1 MNFLDESILDNSIR
15 SLLWVFGTIAIVS
28 ICRRWLSRSIAS
40 LLYIPIQHK
49 WKSVEKN
56 KFTGLIIKPLGWF
69 LAVLIAVLVLDN
81 LVFPSAW
88 RFSIYNFT
96 FDAIIHKI
104 AICSVIIFLIWV
116 VLSFIDFIALVL
128 EINAKLT
135 IDKRDDQIIVFFRD
149 FFKVIVYIIGILLIL
164 KAGFNVNIGSILT
177 GLSIIGAALAL
188 AAKESIEN
196 LIASFIIFF
205 DKPFFTGDTVKVNAV
220 AGTIEHIGLRSTRIR
235 TIEQTLI
242 TVPNKQMVDG
252 VVDNWN
258 LRTARRAEIK
268 IELDNTNSTMQI
280 EHFITNIKSF
290 LEKKEPE
297 VNNYTVFIT
306 DFNKTNLTIT
316 VEYFTKPFS
325 METFLTLK
333 QEFNI
338 YIKTFIETEKLR
350 MATAG
355 HDITIVNSESG
366 NGNPNINSKII

>member
-1 MNFLDESILDNSIR
+1 MNFLDEIILDNSIR
-15 SLLWVFGTIAIVS
+15 SLLWVFGTILVVS

-40 LLYIPIQHK
+40 LLYIPIQNK
-49 WKSVEKN
+49 WKSVEK
-56 KFTGLIIKPLGWF
+56 KEFTGLIIKPLGWF
-69 LAVLIAVLVLDN
+69 LTVLTSVLVLDN
-81 LVFPSAW
+81 LFFPSAW
-88 RFSIYNFT
+88 QFSIYNFT
-96 FDAIIHKI
+96 FETVIHKI
-104 AICSVIIFLIWV
+104 GICSVIIFLFWV

-164 KAGFNVNIGSILT
+164 KAGFNINIGSILT

-205 DKPFFTGDTVKVNAV
+205 DKPFFTGDMVKVNSV
-220 AGTIEHIGLRSTRIR
+220 LGTIEHIGLRSTRIR

-258 LRTARRAEIK
+258 LRTARRGEMK
-268 IELDNTNSTMQI
+268 IELDNTNSTIQI
-280 EHFITNIKSF
+280 ENFVANIKSF
-290 LEKKEPE
+290 LEKKQPE
-297 VNNYTVFIT
+297 INNYTVFIT

-338 YIKTFIETEKLR
+338 YIKTLIETDRLK

-355 HDITIVNSESG
+355 HDITIVNSDSG
-366 NGNPNINSKII
+366 NGNPSINSKII

>member
-1 MNFLDESILDNSIR
+1 MNFLDEIILDNSIR
-15 SLLWVFGTIAIVS
+15 SLLWVFGTILVVS

-40 LLYIPIQHK
+40 LLYIPIQNK
-49 WKSVEKN
+49 WKSVEK
-56 KFTGLIIKPLGWF
+56 KEFTGLIIKPLGWF
-69 LAVLIAVLVLDN
+69 LTVLTSVLVLDN
-81 LVFPSAW
+81 LFFPSAW
-88 RFSIYNFT
+88 QFSIYNFT
-96 FDAIIHKI
+96 FETVIHKI
-104 AICSVIIFLIWV
+104 GICSVIIFLIWV

-164 KAGFNVNIGSILT
+164 KAGFNINIGSILT

-205 DKPFFTGDTVKVNAV
+205 DKPFFTGDMVKVNSV
-220 AGTIEHIGLRSTRIR
+220 LGTIEHIGLRSTRIR

-258 LRTARRAEIK
+258 LRTARRGEMK
-268 IELDNTNSTMQI
+268 IELDNTNSTIQI
-280 EHFITNIKSF
+280 ENFVANIKSF
-290 LEKKEPE
+290 LEKKQPE
-297 VNNYTVFIT
+297 INNYTVFIT

-338 YIKTFIETEKLR
+338 YIKTLIETDRLK

-355 HDITIVNSESG
+355 HDITIVNSDSG
-366 NGNPNINSKII
+366 NGNPSINSKII